1 MHNIQIVSVCHW
13 YIIAKKHL
21 HWCKFAK
28 YARFQYSQFS
38 IHKKAGKKLTPMI
51 FPQIQQG
58 EPQQR
63 THRKE
68 CGTVITGSSSNLLMC
83 IQIYWALDNYYH
95 GCFRKW
101 LVNLPSKARRTI
113 QTSMRYQSY
122 KTSSSKCYQMHTKR
136 QMVRDIQNNAMIFQ
150 INYLMALYRG
160 RYHKT

>member
-1 MHNIQIVSVCHW
+1 VHNYRSCYW
-13 YIIAKKHL
+13 YIIAKNHL
-21 HWCKFAK
+21 HWFKFTK
-28 YARFQYSQFS
+28 YASFQYSQFS

-63 THRKE
+63 TRRKE

-83 IQIYWALDNYYH
+83 IKNYWTLDNYNH

-122 KTSSSKCYQMHTKR
+122 KTSSSKCYRITHKKTDGLRYTK
-136 QMVRDIQNNAMIFQ
+136 QCNDISKKLPHGIIQRAIP
-150 INYLMALYRG
+150 
-160 RYHKT
+160 